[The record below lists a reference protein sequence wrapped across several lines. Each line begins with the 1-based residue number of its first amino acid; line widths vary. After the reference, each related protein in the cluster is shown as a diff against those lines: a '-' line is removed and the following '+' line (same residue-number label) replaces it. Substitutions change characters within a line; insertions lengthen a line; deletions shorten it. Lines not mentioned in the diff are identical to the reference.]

1 MMKRIIAR
9 PNQAAD
15 AKNPEVISF
24 SGLSSVDEI
33 CLVDDD
39 HMINLVNGKVINK
52 MLPHIPLR
60 IFGSVDEGLR
70 HIRQKPQSRRFIFL
84 DLNFPYKSG
93 WDFLAEFVKLKALFS
108 KVVLSSSID
117 PEDHEKAKAYKEVLG
132 FYSKP
137 LTLVA
142 MEDLKSRMNQLGY

>member
-1 MMKRIIAR
+1 MMNRIIEK
-9 PNQAAD
+9 PNLAAG

-24 SGLSSVDEI
+24 SGLSSMEEI

-39 HMINLVNGKVINK
+39 YMINLVNGKVINK
-52 MLPHIPLR
+52 VLPHIPLR
-60 IFGSVDEGLR
+60 VFGNVDEGLL
-70 HIRQKPQSRRFIFL
+70 HVRQNPQYRRFIFL
-84 DLNFPYKSG
+84 DLNFPHKSG
-93 WDFLAEFVKLKALFS
+93 WDFLAELVKLKTLFS

-142 MEDLKSRMNQLGY
+142 MEDLKKAI